1 MKMPLV
7 FVGHG
12 NPMNAIED
20 NEFSR
25 SWAQLGKSLPRPR
38 AILCI
43 SAHWETDETCV
54 TSAQQPETIHDFSGF
69 PAELNEMVYPAP
81 GSPALARKVMDSTR
95 YARIRHDRSWGL
107 DHGAWSVLCRMY
119 PRADIP
125 VVQLS
130 IDAGAPPYFH
140 YELGSELAG
149 LRREGVLIMGS
160 GNMVHN
166 LGVMA
171 WQPEG
176 FDWAVE
182 SDAAMAD
189 LIERRDHQ
197 PLIDYEGLPHSRLAI
212 PTEEHYLP
220 LLYILGA
227 MGPGETVSFFND
239 RVTLGSISMRG
250 VVIG

>member
-7 FVGHG
+7 FAGHG

-25 SWAQLGKSLPRPR
+25 AWTQLGRELPRPR
-38 AILCI
+38 AILCV
-43 SAHWETDETCV
+43 SAHWETDGTCV
-54 TSAQQPETIHDFSGF
+54 TSAQMPETIHDFSGF
-69 PAELNEMVYPAP
+69 PAELNHMRYPAP

-130 IDAGAPPYFH
+130 LDTGAPPYFH
-140 YELGSELAG
+140 YELGRELAP
-149 LRREGVLIMGS
+149 LRKEGVLILGS

-166 LGVMA
+166 LGIMA
-171 WQPEG
+171 WQQDG

-182 SDAAMAD
+182 SDAAMARC
-189 LIERRDHQ
+189 IEAGDHDA
-197 PLIDYEGLPHSRLAI
+197 LVEYEGLPHARQAI
-212 PTEEHYLP
+212 PSEEHFLP
-220 LLYILGA
+220 LLYVLGA
-227 MGPGETVSFFND
+227 KDPGEGVTFFNE
-239 RVTLGSISMRG
+239 RVTLGSVSMRSLR
-250 VVIG
+250 IG

>member
-25 SWAQLGKSLPRPR
+25 AWAGLGRELPRPR

-43 SAHWETDETCV
+43 SAHWETDGTCV
-54 TSAQQPETIHDFSGF
+54 TSTQLPETIHDFSGF
-69 PAELNEMVYPAP
+69 PAELNHMQYPAP

-119 PRADIP
+119 PRADVP

-130 IDAGAPPYFH
+130 LDAGAPPYFH
-140 YELGSELAG
+140 YELGRELAP
-149 LRREGVLIMGS
+149 LRRQGVLIMGS

-171 WQPEG
+171 WQDEG
-176 FDWAVE
+176 FEWAVE
-182 SDAAMAD
+182 CDAAMAR
-189 LIERRDHQ
+189 LIEAGDHDA
-197 PLIDYEGLPHSRLAI
+197 LVEYEELPHARLAI

-220 LLYILGA
+220 LLYVLGA
-227 MGPGETVSFFND
+227 MEPGEGVSFFNG
-239 RVTLGSISMRG
+239 RVTLGSVSMRG
-250 VVIG
+250 FRTT